1 MFAFRRHYWM
11 ELENW
16 IELSVI
22 CLASLSLGLQHL
34 ENVVKWI
41 SAFGIVLAFLEMIF
55 LLGRHAGS
63 PLNLA
68 AFCHAVMSP

>member
-1 MFAFRRHYWM
+1 M

-22 CLASLSLGLQHL
+22 CLASLSLGLQHR
-34 ENVVKWI
+34 ENDVKWI

-55 LLGRHAGS
+55 LLGRHDGS

-68 AFCHAVMSP
+68 AFSHRDVPR